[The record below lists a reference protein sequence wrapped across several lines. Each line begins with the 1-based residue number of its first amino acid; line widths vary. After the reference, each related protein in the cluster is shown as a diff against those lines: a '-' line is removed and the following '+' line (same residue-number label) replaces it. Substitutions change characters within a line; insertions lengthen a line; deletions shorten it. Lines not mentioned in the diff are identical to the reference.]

1 MKQRCFLYLLLTLWA
16 CGEKTDYDQ
25 LPQALELVLIDSVE
39 IIQGNGFLSKP
50 SDATLINDTLIGIES
65 FHSRGIWVFDIRNGK
80 EVTSITNGQ
89 EKGINL
95 LPTKVHWSE
104 YPTVYV
110 FEGTSKKIHQ
120 FNLSKELEVGQ
131 KHMNTISLAPP
142 NDIRFKPIMLGLFS
156 KDQDHFFIEH
166 STNQT
171 AFTSNKFYNLT
182 DKLIGKYDV
191 KGNFIENSI
200 SFPHELKEM
209 NKFIAPGKIFTSG
222 FINHH
227 EMVISFPFTESISI
241 FKTDNLTKILE
252 NISFP
257 KSRHF
262 IYEIPFLEGEVE
274 NIPGTL
280 VFHPE
285 PHYFSDFKVC
295 EDGFILQSFM
305 KDQKNPQATDN
316 MSHIMKYNKI
326 EKAWSETVKSFKF
339 LDFGLVA
346 GIKNDTLY
354 IVDAA
359 LISKDNKYIKRAIL
373 KPIEE

>member
-1 MKQRCFLYLLLTLWA
+1 MKLLCFLYLLLTLWS

-39 IIQGNGFLSKP
+39 IIQSNGFLTKP
-50 SDATLINDTLIGIES
+50 SDATLINDTLIGVES
-65 FHSRGIWVFDIRNGK
+65 FHSRGVWVFDIRSGK
-80 EVTSITNGQ
+80 EVSSITNGQ

-95 LPTKVHWSE
+95 LPTKVHWFE
-104 YPTVYV
+104 YPMVYV

-131 KHMNTISLAPP
+131 KHVNTISLAPP
-142 NDIRFKPIMLGLFS
+142 NDIRFKPLMLGLFS

-171 AFTSNKFYNLT
+171 TFTSNKFYNLT
-182 DKLIGKYDV
+182 DKLIGKYDL

-200 SFPHELKEM
+200 SFPHELREM

-222 FINHH
+222 FTHH
-227 EMVISFPFTESISI
+227 QEMMISFPFTESISI
-241 FKTDNLTKILE
+241 FQTDNLTKTLE

-262 IYEIPFLEGEVE
+262 IYDIPFLEFEVE

-280 VFHPE
+280 VHHPE
-285 PHYFSDFKVC
+285 PHYFSDFKVY
-295 EDGFILQSFM
+295 EDGFVLQSFM
-305 KDQKNPQATDN
+305 KDQKSPQATNN
-316 MSHIMKYNKI
+316 MSHILKYNNI
-326 EKAWSETVKSFKF
+326 EKTWSETINSFKF
-339 LDFGLVA
+339 LDFGHIA

-359 LISKDNKYIKRAIL
+359 LVSKDNKYIKRAIL